1 MKGQRRHHVAGW
13 VGAVLLFLIVA
24 APSSSSAPK
33 RAAPKNPFRTGRP
46 LVIPHAG
53 GDGDAPENT
62 MVAWERSMANG
73 GDVVDIDVSVS
84 TDGVLIA
91 FHDGT
96 LERTTNGTGRVA
108 TKTYADLSKLDAG
121 WKFKRN
127 GAYPFRG
134 KDVRIP
140 TLESVLRRFPS
151 SLVTLDVKEQRA
163 EVALPICRLV
173 EKLRRTG
180 MVYVGS
186 DTDEQVSAFR
196 RNCPNLRTS
205 GTSGERRAMR
215 AARDAGD
222 STFVTE
228 QLVSQPA
235 YRADDGTTRI
245 TAKFLAFAHIHDIA
259 VLTWVVDNPADLAEL
274 IDLGVD
280 GIYTRRPALM
290 VRLLREK
297 GKLPPVQG

>member
-1 MKGQRRHHVAGW
+1 
-13 VGAVLLFLIVA
+13 
-24 APSSSSAPK
+24 
-33 RAAPKNPFRTGRP
+33 
-46 LVIPHAG
+46 
-53 GDGDAPENT
+53 